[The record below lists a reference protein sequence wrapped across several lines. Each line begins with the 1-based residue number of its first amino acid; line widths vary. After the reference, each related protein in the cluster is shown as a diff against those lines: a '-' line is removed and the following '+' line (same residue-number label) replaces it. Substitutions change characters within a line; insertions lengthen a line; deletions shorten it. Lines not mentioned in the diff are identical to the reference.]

1 MIDSEAWQQHAVR
14 HSPAAVIDS
23 HAADASPVTSDAP
36 TNAARAIHEKRN
48 LERLIGI
55 FTPEGSAVRM
65 MKESDNSY

>member
-1 MIDSEAWQQHAVR
+1 
-14 HSPAAVIDS
+14 
-23 HAADASPVTSDAP
+23 
-36 TNAARAIHEKRN
+36 